1 MPSLQFDFVVF
12 LGDPDEGAEAVASR
26 EALERVAEIKE
37 SLQWPDVYGCVRIRS
52 DGEELLNHRPDP
64 IVPLVT
70 GLVRCVP
77 FLLEGEPE
85 TALLSES
92 EHGFAFE
99 PSDRDVTVSFF
110 AGDAYE
116 PDEFLVEPT
125 LVPLTQFGREILD
138 LGTRLRDLMKSCDP
152 DVFEGDDYS
161 KGLLEFLEEGETKY
175 KTYQLQIERG
185 LRA

>member
-1 MPSLQFDFVVF
+1 MASLQFDFSIF
-12 LGDPDEGAEAVASR
+12 LGDPDDGAEAVASQQ
-26 EALERVAEIKE
+26 ALARVAEIHDK
-37 SLQWPDVYGCVRIRS
+37 LDWPDVYGAIRIRS
-52 DGEELLNHRPDP
+52 DGKELLEHRPDP
-64 IVPLVT
+64 IVQLVT

-77 FLLEGEPE
+77 FVIEGEPE

-125 LVPLTQFGREILD
+125 MVPLTDFARQVLD
-138 LGTRLRDLMKSCDP
+138 LGGRLRDLMKACDP
-152 DVFEGDDYS
+152 NVFEGDDYS
-161 KGLLEFLEEGETKY
+161 AGLLEFLEDGEKRF
-175 KTYQLQIERG
+175 KTFQLQLERG
-185 LRA
+185 LRV

>member
-1 MPSLQFDFVVF
+1 MTNLQFDFQVYI
-12 LGDPDEGAEAVASR
+12 GDPDDGAEAVPSR
-26 EALERVAEIKE
+26 DALKRVDEIQEKLE
-37 SLQWPDVYGCVRIRS
+37 WPDVYGTILIRS
-52 DGEELLNHRPDP
+52 EGEGLLTHRPDP
-64 IVPLVT
+64 IVQLVT

-77 FLLEGEPE
+77 YLIDGEAE

-99 PSDRDVTVSFF
+99 PSDKDVTLSFF

-125 LVPLTQFGREILD
+125 PVPLAHFAREILD
-138 LGTRLRDLMKSCDP
+138 LGARLRDLMKACDP
-152 DVFEGDDYS
+152 EIFDRDEYS
-161 KGLLEFLEEGETKY
+161 NGLIEFLDEGEERF

-185 LRA
+185 LRV

>member
-1 MPSLQFDFVVF
+1 MANLQFDFVVY
-12 LGDPDEGAEAVASR
+12 LGDPDQGAEAVSSR
-26 EALERVAEIKE
+26 DALARVAEIKE
-37 SLQWPDVYGCVRIRS
+37 KLEWPDVYGTIRIQDEGR
-52 DGEELLNHRPDP
+52 DLLQHRPDP

-77 FLLEGEPE
+77 YVIEGEPE

-99 PSDRDVTVSFF
+99 PSDKDVTFSFF

-125 LVPLTQFGREILD
+125 LVPLTHFGRQILD
-138 LGTRLRDLMKSCDP
+138 LGLRLRDLMKACDAEIF
-152 DVFEGDDYS
+152 DRDDYS
-161 KGLLEFLEEGETKY
+161 NGLIEFLDEGEERF
-175 KTYQLQIERG
+175 KTFQLQLERG
-185 LRA
+185 LRV